1 MKNTLYLLSL
11 LIAVGF
17 TSCQK
22 APYATFQK
30 SKSETFARTVKATPV
45 SVEAVEVSEV
55 TNHQV
60 VPASNITASISDE
73 VSFEEPAALV
83 VSNSVT
89 EVEEAVVVSTVATSV
104 TSAPIATTVA
114 HVSGKNKLLSK
125 IVAKKINKLNK
136 KMENTASSSTA
147 ARMQS
152 LLVVGLVVIVIG
164 LLLTLVPVLSVLS
177 GIVIAVGAI
186 IAIIGLLQQLGIF

>member
-30 SKSETFARTVKATPV
+30 SKSETFARTIQATPV
-45 SVEAVEVSEV
+45 SVEAVATQED
-55 TNHQV
+55 TNIV
-60 VPASNITASISDE
+60 VPASNITASSSDE

-83 VSNSVT
+83 VSNSIT
-89 EVEEAVVVSTVATSV
+89 EIEEKSAVLSVAVSTIPPT
-104 TSAPIATTVA
+104 TTTVA

-125 IVAKKINKLNK
+125 ILTKKINKLNK
-136 KMENTASSSTA
+136 KVVNATSSSTA
-147 ARMQS
+147 VRTQS

-186 IAIIGLLQQLGIF
+186 IAIIGLLQQLGII